1 VATIYSRFGGGAVV
15 RNEGTLTADEVIIE
29 NMNTAGILDGEVNL
43 TVQLTDTEDK
53 LVATKTTAYTKDV
66 VYPKSYYSRSNLQND
81 GTSSLDDF
89 LIAVVVESQDV
100 GGTYSATAQNV
111 NSSASSSFN
120 SYGFQH
126 MNTITPLT
134 FEGDISSEEFNIANL
149 DLSSL
154 QDGYVEI
161 KLDVTDPNGNEGQET
176 YAAYY
181 LINDNTISYV
191 GTSLSTSDIGQ
202 ESITIFPNPTSSMV
216 TIPLDFSIARV
227 FELTGKVLI
236 ESTSETL
243 DLSELPNSLYLIS
256 LYDESNRILGTVKVI
271 KE

>member
-1 VATIYSRFGGGAVV
+1 
-15 RNEGTLTADEVIIE
+15 
-29 NMNTAGILDGEVNL
+29 
-43 TVQLTDTEDK
+43 
-53 LVATKTTAYTKDV
+53 
-66 VYPKSYYSRSNLQND
+66 
-81 GTSSLDDF
+81 
-89 LIAVVVESQDV
+89 
-100 GGTYSATAQNV
+100 
-111 NSSASSSFN
+111 
-120 SYGFQH
+120 
-126 MNTITPLT
+126 
-134 FEGDISSEEFNIANL
+134 
-149 DLSSL
+149 
-154 QDGYVEI
+154 
-161 KLDVTDPNGNEGQET
+161 LDVTDPNGNEGQET